1 MFTPKEEHQLEPWDI
16 YGSWTV
22 DQIVVVSGSLIGI
35 DKDSQFKIVSG
46 SGGPRLITKHGV
58 QWNSEIQLVE
68 VEEGFQR
75 NAKFVLKG
83 SVLLDGATHELLLGS
98 DDGGNRLKILV
109 RDESMA
115 QAENGGSG
123 GAGRP

>member
-22 DQIVVVSGSLIGI
+22 DQIVVVSGSSIGI

-46 SGGPRLITKHGV
+46 PGGPRLITKHGV

-75 NAKFVLKG
+75 NANFVLKG
-83 SVLLDGATHELLLGS
+83 SVLLDDATHELLLGS
-98 DDGGNRLKILV
+98 DDGGNRLKVLV

-115 QAENGGSG
+115 QAQGGGSG